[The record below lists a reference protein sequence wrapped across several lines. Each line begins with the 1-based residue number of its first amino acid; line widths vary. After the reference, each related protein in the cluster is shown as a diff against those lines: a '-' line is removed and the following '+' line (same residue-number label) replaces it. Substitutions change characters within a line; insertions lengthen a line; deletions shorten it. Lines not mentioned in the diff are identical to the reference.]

1 MKNYIGLNIKYLCE
15 NNFLSQDEFGAKF
28 GLKKSVVGTY
38 VRGISNPKIEV
49 IQKIC
54 TEYNLSI
61 DEFINHDLYLKNKG
75 YTAGKTASDD
85 IKTLAEP
92 DTFSYEVEKDALRK
106 TIEAQQQ
113 TIEAMKLTIDTLMK
127 K

>member
-38 VRGISNPKIEV
+38 IRGISYPKIEA

-54 TEYNLSI
+54 LEFNLTI
-61 DEFINHDLYLKNKG
+61 DEFITEDLYIKHKG
-75 YTAGKTASDD
+75 YTSVGSNNPTKVS
-85 IKTLAEP
+85 EP
-92 DTFSYEVEKDALRK
+92 ETPVYETEKEALLK
-106 TIEAQQQ
+106 AIEAQQQ
-113 TIEAMKLTIDTLMK
+113 TIEAMKITIDTLLHK
-127 K
+127 

>member
-28 GLKKSVVGTY
+28 DLKKSVVGTY
-38 VRGISNPKIEV
+38 VRGISHPKVEV
-49 IQKIC
+49 MQKIC
-54 TEYNLSI
+54 EEYKISL
-61 DEFINHDLYLKNKG
+61 DEFVNTDLYLKNKG
-75 YTAGKTASDD
+75 YTIPLD
-85 IKTLAEP
+85 TLKVNESGP
-92 DTFSYEVEKDALRK
+92 EEYTTEKHALLK

-113 TIEAMKLTIDTLMK
+113 TIAAMQVTIDTLLK